1 MVFPLLGFLS
11 VGRAASQGVKWLAN
25 VTQAAQLMNYIIM
38 CTIYLCFYRA
48 LKAQGYSRDA
58 LPYKGWGQPYVAVA
72 GVILFSVT
80 LAIYGYATFYKFDV
94 GTFMTYYAMCFI
106 DILLY
111 AGFKLWKRTPFVK
124 PEEADLV
131 WERPEI
137 DAYEAS
143 IDPPLGLWKDIWMT
157 ITFQKKKQKRE
168 QDA

>member
-1 MVFPLLGFLS
+1 
-11 VGRAASQGVKWLAN
+11 
-25 VTQAAQLMNYIIM
+25 
-38 CTIYLCFYRA
+38 
-48 LKAQGYSRDA
+48 
-58 LPYKGWGQPYVAVA
+58 
-72 GVILFSVT
+72 
-80 LAIYGYATFYKFDV
+80 
-94 GTFMTYYAMCFI
+94 MTYYAMCFI